1 MFANRPL
8 RLGRRALTGLSLA
21 LLTLVALLTPAQAA
35 SADYPCRVALPMALG
50 AQRPT
55 PTPAPTPSPTPAGP
69 CAQAQVMAALIAGH
83 PGQRR
88 ATMVLDPILQ
98 QVAQARAE
106 DMAAR
111 HYFDHTN
118 PEGYGPNYLVRQ
130 AGYPLPSYYLTAPTA
145 NNIES
150 LAADSPD
157 AELILQAWLASPG
170 HRVHVLGEQTFFA
183 AQIEYGIGYAT
194 STGGEYSEY
203 WVFIS
208 ACRAR

>member
-8 RLGRRALTGLSLA
+8 RLRRRALTGLSLA

-69 CAQAQVMAALIAGH
+69 RAQAQVMAALIAGH

-170 HRVHVLGEQTFFA
+170 HRVHVLGEQAFFA

>member
-1 MFANRPL
+1 M
-8 RLGRRALTGLSLA
+8 
-21 LLTLVALLTPAQAA
+21 
-35 SADYPCRVALPMALG
+35 
-50 AQRPT
+50 
-55 PTPAPTPSPTPAGP
+55 
-69 CAQAQVMAALIAGH
+69 
-83 PGQRR
+83 
-88 ATMVLDPILQ
+88 
-98 QVAQARAE
+98 
-106 DMAAR
+106 
-111 HYFDHTN
+111 
-118 PEGYGPNYLVRQ
+118 RQ

-183 AQIEYGIGYAT
+183 AHIEYGIGYAT